1 VKHTR
6 LKPPKDAKHEGGP
19 CCRSGNQRNE
29 NREQGTPVT
38 LVAPSFPRRNHEE
51 SRTKEETNRSPSSK
65 ESGPVEK
72 NRSGQQCAK
81 KHQPKSCGEQHALSI
96 DHHWWFLNLPYS
108 AGFHPEGILA
118 AEDKGQSRKLPR
130 VALVPHFRF
139 PTATK
144 WMLQARRSL
153 RELWSLGYNHVI
165 PTGFQFAAKEERKQ
179 VTRKLRGCEL
189 YAMDKKCAIRI
200 VDNESHSVAFDAAGL
215 IGKRRPEATICFW
228 VQETKESWAPDW
240 PRKECTFKSFLLG
253 IEHGIGFG
261 NELRPL
267 VSVHRDEQQ
276 SHDESRCKNRHNF
289 SLRLIHKA
297 INEAKTALP
306 QPDSSDQGT
315 KWEAATCRFQKRPP
329 FFQRAPHPCPSPRRT
344 GRGRRYRSLRYPGL
358 HSTLIFG
365 SQPPRDGCPKPDVR
379 SANCGPW
386 ATIISSPRDFSLVR
400 RRVAQRKLRG
410 LRYGCGC

>member
-144 WMLQARRSL
+144 W
-153 RELWSLGYNHVI
+153 
-165 PTGFQFAAKEERKQ
+165 TFAP
-179 VTRKLRGCEL
+179 
-189 YAMDKKCAIRI
+189 RI
-200 VDNESHSVAFDAAGL
+200 VVPGLQSCHPYGISVCCEG
-215 IGKRRPEATICFW
+215 GTEA
-228 VQETKESWAPDW
+228 
-240 PRKECTFKSFLLG
+240 
-253 IEHGIGFG
+253 G
-261 NELRPL
+261 NEKVEGLRIIC
-267 VSVHRDEQQ
+267 HGQEM
-276 SHDESRCKNRHNF
+276 C
-289 SLRLIHKA
+289 
-297 INEAKTALP
+297 
-306 QPDSSDQGT
+306 
-315 KWEAATCRFQKRPP
+315 
-329 FFQRAPHPCPSPRRT
+329 HP
-344 GRGRRYRSLRYPGL
+344 
-358 HSTLIFG
+358 
-365 SQPPRDGCPKPDVR
+365 
-379 SANCGPW
+379 NCG
-386 ATIISSPRDFSLVR
+386 
-400 RRVAQRKLRG
+400 
-410 LRYGCGC
+410 